1 MHRGIIPN
9 MLRYF
14 EQLTEAFPKH
24 QPVTPPRNL
33 LSFVIHYSKD
43 MRWPLLAL
51 AILTATMAV
60 LEVML
65 FGFLGQLVDWLSTRN
80 PDTLLE
86 TESDTLLWMSLVLLV
101 FMPILTLLHTLINH
115 QSLLGN
121 FPMAIRWNA
130 HRYLLGQSMSFFQDD
145 YAGRVATKVMQTALS
160 TREAVMKITDVFVY
174 VAVYF
179 MSMLGIVMN
188 SSTILMAP
196 LFIWLCLYIA
206 AQWYFIPKLKRVSTL
221 QADARSTMTGRI
233 VDSYTN
239 ISTIKLFAHTK
250 REEDYAKRGMNEFM
264 QTVYLQMRLST
275 GLELCVSTLNYL
287 LIFGISATAIY
298 LWMHQSISVGAIAVA
313 VALALRLNG
322 MSHWIMWE
330 LSALFEHIGTVADGR
345 NSLAKNQS
353 VTDISSAPE
362 LRVPH
367 GQIEFNAVGFNYGGE
382 QRVITQLDLK
392 ILPGEKVGVV
402 GRSGAGKSTL
412 VNLLLRFH
420 DVESGNIFIDGQDIS
435 QVTQDSLRA
444 NIGVVTQDTSLLHRT
459 VRENIMYGN
468 PDASEESMLEAA
480 AKSHAS
486 DFIAGLSDPHGNH
499 GYEAQ
504 VGERGVKLS
513 GGQRQ
518 RVAIARVLLKDAPIL
533 VLDEATSA
541 LDSEVE
547 AAIQQSLFALME
559 NKTVIAIAHRLSTI
573 AAMDRL
579 LVMDEGKIVEQG
591 SHQQLL
597 ELGGIYATL
606 WQRQTNGFIG
616 IRNNTGS

>member
-1 MHRGIIPN
+1 

-14 EQLTEAFPKH
+14 ERLTDPFPKS
-24 QPVTPPRNL
+24 QPSTPPHNL
-33 LSFVIHYSKD
+33 LSFVIHYSQG

-51 AILTATMAV
+51 ALLTGTMAV

-65 FGFLGQLVDWLSTRN
+65 FGFLGQLVDWLSVRD
-80 PDTLLE
+80 PETLLE
-86 TESDTLLWMSLVLLV
+86 TEGSTLVWMTVVLLV
-101 FMPILTLLHTLINH
+101 IMPVLTLAHTLINH

-160 TREAVMKITDVFVY
+160 TREAVLKITDVFVY
-174 VAVYF
+174 VVVYF
-179 MSMLGIVMN
+179 ISMLGIVMN
-188 SSTILMAP
+188 ASLILMAP
-196 LFIWLCLYIA
+196 LFIWLCLYTA
-206 AQWYFIPKLKRVSTL
+206 AQWYFIPRLKRVSTL

-239 ISTIKLFAHTK
+239 ISTIKLFAHTQ
-250 REEDYAKRGMNEFM
+250 REEEYARHGMGEFM
-264 QTVYLQMRLST
+264 DTVYLQMRLST
-275 GLELCVSTLNYL
+275 GLELCVSTLNFL
-287 LIFGISATAIY
+287 LIFSISATAIY
-298 LWMHQSISVGAIAVA
+298 LWMHQSISIGAIAVA

-330 LSALFEHIGTVADGR
+330 LSALFENIGTVADGR
-345 NSLAKNQS
+345 NTLSKTQS
-353 VTDISSAPE
+353 VTDMDSAQP
-362 LRVPH
+362 LQVTN
-367 GQIEFNAVGFNYGGE
+367 GAIEFRSVGFNYGGE
-382 QRVITQLDLK
+382 ERVIKQLDLTIK
-392 ILPGEKVGVV
+392 PGEKVGVV

-420 DVESGNIFIDGQDIS
+420 DVESGQILIDGQDIAT
-435 QVTQDSLRA
+435 VTQDTLRA

-459 VRENIMYGN
+459 VRENIMYGK
-468 PDASEESMLEAA
+468 PSASEEAMVEAA
-480 AKSHAS
+480 NKAHAS
-486 DFIAGLSDPHGNH
+486 DFITSLADPHGNH
-499 GYEAQ
+499 GYDAQ

-518 RVAIARVLLKDAPIL
+518 RVAIARVLLKDAPVL

-591 SHQQLL
+591 SHETLIQLD
-597 ELGGIYATL
+597 GIYATL
-606 WQRQTNGFIG
+606 WKRQTNGFIG
-616 IRNNTGS
+616 IKPNVS

>member
-1 MHRGIIPN
+1 
-9 MLRYF
+9 MLSFF
-14 EQLTEAFPKH
+14 EKITDPFPAD
-24 QPVTPPRNL
+24 QPRTPPTNL
-33 LSFVIHYSKD
+33 LAFVIHYSAG
-43 MRWPLLAL
+43 MRGPLAALAL
-51 AILTATMAV
+51 LTAIMAV

-65 FGFLGQLVDWLSTRN
+65 FGFLGQLVDWLSARS
-80 PDTLLE
+80 PQTLLQE
-86 TESDTLLWMSLVLLV
+86 EGTTLLWMSAVLLV
-101 FMPILTLLHTLINH
+101 IMPVLTLFHTLVNH

-145 YAGRVATKVMQTALS
+145 YAGRIATKVMQTALS
-160 TREAVMKITDVFVY
+160 TREAVLKITDVFVY

-179 MSMLGIVMN
+179 ISMLGIVMN
-188 SSTILMAP
+188 ASFVLMLP
-196 LFIWLCLYIA
+196 LFAWLCLYIA
-206 AQWYFIPKLKRVSTL
+206 AQWYFIPRLKRVSTL

-239 ISTIKLFAHTK
+239 ISTIKLFAHTQ
-250 REEDYAKRGMNEFM
+250 REEDYAKQGMSEFM
-264 QTVYLQMRLST
+264 DTVYQQMRLST

-287 LIFGISATAIY
+287 LIFSIAATSVF
-298 LWMHQSISVGAIAVA
+298 LWMQQSISIGAIAIA

-345 NSLAKNQS
+345 NTLSREKL
-353 VTDISSAPE
+353 VTDTENASE
-362 LRVPH
+362 LTVTS
-367 GQIEFNAVGFNYGGE
+367 GEIKFNDVRFNYGGIE
-382 QRVITQLDLK
+382 KVITGLNVT
-392 ILPGEKVGVV
+392 IRPGEKVGVV

-420 DVESGNIFIDGQDIS
+420 DVEAGSIYIDQQNIAD
-435 QVTQDSLRA
+435 VTQESLRA
-444 NIGVVTQDTSLLHRT
+444 SIGVVTQDTSLLHRT

-468 PDASEESMLEAA
+468 PGADDEQMFEAA
-480 AKSHAS
+480 SKSHAE
-486 DFIAGLSDPHGNH
+486 DFIKTLSDPFGNRS
-499 GYEAQ
+499 YDAQ

-518 RVAIARVLLKDAPIL
+518 RIAIARVLLKDAPIL

-547 AAIQQSLFALME
+547 AAIQQSLFTLMQ

-579 LVMDEGKIVEQG
+579 LVMDKGNIVEQG
-591 SHQQLL
+591 THQQLL
-597 ELGGIYATL
+597 DQGGIYATL

-616 IRNNTGS
+616 LQDPAANQ

>member
-1 MHRGIIPN
+1 MRRGTITS
-9 MLRYF
+9 MLHFF
-14 EQLTEAFPKH
+14 EKITDPFPTAE
-24 QPVTPPRNL
+24 PSTPPHNL
-33 LSFVIHYSKD
+33 LSFVLHYSSG
-43 MRWPLLAL
+43 MRGPLIILA
-51 AILTATMAV
+51 AMTATMAV

-65 FGFLGQLVDWLSTRN
+65 FGFLGQLVDWLSVRS
-80 PDTLLE
+80 PETLLNDE
-86 TESDTLLWMSLVLLV
+86 GSTLLLMSLILLV
-101 FMPILTLLHTLINH
+101 VMPVLTLFHTLINH

-145 YAGRVATKVMQTALS
+145 YAGRIATKVMQTALS

-179 MSMLGIVMN
+179 VSMLGIVLN
-188 SSTILMAP
+188 ASFVLMLP
-196 LFIWLCLYIA
+196 LFVWLCLYIC
-206 AQWYFIPKLKRVSTL
+206 AQWYFIPRLKQVSTL

-239 ISTIKLFAHTK
+239 ISTIKLFAHTQ
-250 REEDYAKRGMNEFM
+250 REETYAKKGMNEFM
-264 QTVYLQMRLST
+264 DTVYLQMRLST

-287 LIFGISATAIY
+287 LIFSIAATSLA
-298 LWMHQSISVGAIAVA
+298 LWMQESISIGAIAIA
-313 VALALRLNG
+313 IALALRLNG

-345 NSLAKNQS
+345 NTLSTSIS
-353 VTDISSAPE
+353 VTDARDAPQ
-362 LRVPH
+362 LRVSD
-367 GQIEFNAVGFNYGGE
+367 GEICFKNVGFNYGGVE
-382 QRVITQLDLK
+382 KVITDLNVN
-392 ILPGEKVGVV
+392 IEPGEKVGVV

-420 DVESGNIFIDGQDIS
+420 DVESGEITIDRQNIGC
-435 QVTQDSLRA
+435 VTQESLRA

-459 VRENIMYGN
+459 VCENIMYGN
-468 PDASEESMLEAA
+468 PDSSEENMHIA
-480 AKSHAS
+480 AKKAHA
-486 DFIAGLSDPHGNH
+486 DEFIQTLTDPYGNK
-499 GYEAQ
+499 GYNAQ

-579 LVMDEGKIVEQG
+579 LVMDAGSIVEQG
-591 SHQQLL
+591 THQELL
-597 ELGGIYATL
+597 KLGGIYATL
-606 WQRQTNGFIG
+606 WHRQTNGFIG
-616 IRNNTGS
+616 VKNNL